1 MFSRDAMRRM
11 IGLLGSWALFVLGL
25 GLTSIALAGQ
35 WVNIQ
40 DSRKLQ
46 RYAVIE
52 KLLSARVA
60 DRSAELQDAREHSAS
75 SRSLV
80 RSKLATASRASFQ
93 TAIQNRIAAIPASG
107 SPNDE
112 YFVEMARTNGLNVVR
127 LAPGLIVDAETG
139 RAAPRTGGGVWD
151 WLGRSAGSGR
161 MLAVMNDTVV
171 EIFKGARRELPPGA
185 LILAGGTLVIPPVGT
200 PQRKFDKVP
209 LNLPPPAA
217 KVASVKLE
225 EPKKPAKP
233 LQVRGARLREK
244 GSSIFG
250 GRIDD

>member
-1 MFSRDAMRRM
+1 MFSKDAMRRL

-25 GLTSIALAGQ
+25 GLASIAVAGQ
-35 WVNIQ
+35 WINIQ
-40 DSRKLQ
+40 DSRKLE

-52 KLLSARVA
+52 KLLNDRVTGRA
-60 DRSAELQDAREHSAS
+60 AVLHDAREKSAS

-80 RSKLATASRASFQ
+80 RSKLATASKKSFQ
-93 TAIQNRIAAIPASG
+93 TAGKSRIVAIPASG
-107 SPNDE
+107 SPEDE

-127 LAPGLIVDAETG
+127 LAAGLIVDAETG

-151 WLGRSAGSGR
+151 WLGASAGSRR

-171 EIFKGARRELPPGA
+171 EIFKGARRELPPGT

-209 LNLPPPAA
+209 LNLDVPAA
-217 KVASVKLE
+217 KKEIAKLE
-225 EPKKPAKP
+225 EPKKTAK
-233 LQVRGARLREK
+233 LARGWQLREK
-244 GSSIFG
+244 GSSLFG
-250 GRIDD
+250 GSKGD